1 MTKSVIVITCNATV
15 VPNGTYDKGIVK
27 CRGAVQYSCDAG
39 FRLQGDGSPNCTAD
53 RNLTSIP
60 GCIRKYGRRRYFKPH
75 QLNGREI
82 MLK

>member
-1 MTKSVIVITCNATV
+1 MITCNATV

-27 CRGAVQYSCDAG
+27 FGGAVQYSCNTG

-53 RNLTSIP
+53 GHLTSIP
-60 GCIRKYGRRRYFKPH
+60 GCIRKYRQRSCEKLH
-75 QLNGREI
+75 QLNDSEL